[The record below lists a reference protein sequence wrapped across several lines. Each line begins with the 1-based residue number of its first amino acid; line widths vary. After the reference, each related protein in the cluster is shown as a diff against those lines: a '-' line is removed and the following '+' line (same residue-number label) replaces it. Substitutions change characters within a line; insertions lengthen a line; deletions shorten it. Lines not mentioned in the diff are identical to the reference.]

1 MKRKMRIGI
10 QSTDEHPRV
19 SFCSHGEEANMKMI
33 VHVAITDAIENDH
46 KSVMILTF
54 ALFFSLCFPHY
65 LGASRNR
72 HIWT

>member
-1 MKRKMRIGI
+1 M
-10 QSTDEHPRV
+10 

-54 ALFFSLCFPHY
+54 ALFFSLVFPTI
-65 LGASRNR
+65 LEPRGTG
-72 HIWT
+72 IFGLEGIFVVL